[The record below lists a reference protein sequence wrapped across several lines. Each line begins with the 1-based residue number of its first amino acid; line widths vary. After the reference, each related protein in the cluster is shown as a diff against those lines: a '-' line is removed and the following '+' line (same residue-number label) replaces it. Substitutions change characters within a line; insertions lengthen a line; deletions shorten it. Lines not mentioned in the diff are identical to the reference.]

1 MVFYIYYGLFFGKDG
16 FGSIWIME
24 VCIILWFLGLYMLCR
39 EGIRGE
45 KVEGRRSGKGREEGR
60 EREREKGRRERERE
74 EYGVGVEE

>member
-1 MVFYIYYGLFFGKDG
+1 
-16 FGSIWIME
+16 
-24 VCIILWFLGLYMLCR
+24 MLCR

-45 KVEGRRSGKGREEGR
+45 KAEGRRSGMGREEGR